1 MNGQEWA
8 EILVPLIVFSAFV
21 ALMALILMYKYKKK
35 QLFLQMVERTI
46 QQQAPLP
53 AETIRELALH
63 VFSANRDQRKGIFLL
78 VLSASILAFSYF
90 ADFRQNGN
98 LDLNDALNGIAILPG
113 LLGLAFLLLARLDRQ
128 RAR

>member
-21 ALMALILMYKYKKK
+21 ALMGLILLYKYKKK
-35 QLFLQMVERTI
+35 RLFLQMVERTL
-46 QQQAPLP
+46 QQQALLP
-53 AETIRELALH
+53 PETIREVALH
-63 VFSANRDQRKGIFLL
+63 FFSANRDIRKGIFLL

-113 LLGLAFLLLARLDRQ
+113 LLGLAFFLLARLDRQ
-128 RAR
+128 QAR